1 MTASLGA
8 SVLVILTFFTAL
20 GTMLSLAVHMESTL
34 QRPQPRHV
42 RVPQNRRRP

>member
-8 SVLVILTFFTAL
+8 SVLVILMFFVGL
-20 GTMLSLAVHMESTL
+20 GVMLSLVVHMESTL

-42 RVPQNRRRP
+42 RMPQNRRRP